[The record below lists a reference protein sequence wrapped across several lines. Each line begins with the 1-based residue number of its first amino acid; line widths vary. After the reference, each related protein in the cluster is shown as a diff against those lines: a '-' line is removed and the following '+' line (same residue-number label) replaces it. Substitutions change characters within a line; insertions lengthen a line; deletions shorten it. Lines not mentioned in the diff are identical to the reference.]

1 MTLFL
6 QEHLQERLRSELE
19 ETTVRSAI
27 ASIALIVI
35 YQVSAVSFL
44 GFNLYHIAISTALIL
59 SYVCRLA
66 LKKLSN
72 LSNKEWLFVH
82 LIVIMSHSTF
92 WSLTLLEIATMD
104 LVSPE
109 LHIVT
114 YLVFAGLIAAASYTL
129 SISKYDF
136 FAFVLPILGTQIVV
150 IFQSFDY
157 LTLKISSVLMILL
170 FFNFLIHQRRRMEK
184 SWIEQRTKNFEMQNI
199 VDAVP
204 GGLSV
209 LKGYNYHLV
218 NKYMRQATPA
228 NVQLIG
234 NPIGSA
240 WNDNPQF
247 TSRIREFISSKERRL
262 QYETELSAM
271 GEVRTY
277 LVTAV
282 KSFNDETIISI
293 IDIEEVKQIER
304 EMNAQKIKLQQSAK
318 MAALGEMASGLA
330 HEINNPVAIISG
342 RAQQLIL
349 ATKKEMAT
357 KEVLL
362 KGLLDINTT
371 AERINRIVKG
381 LRSFAHDTT
390 NEPLLPHPLKD
401 IVEDTL
407 TFCEAKLR
415 NNGID
420 LSYSIPDNLEILC
433 VPTQISQ
440 VILNALNNSHD
451 AIAHEETNKW
461 IRITAEQKEDSIRIS
476 ITDSGKGIIPDIRD
490 KLMQPFFTTKE
501 VGKGTGLGL
510 SISKGIINAHKG
522 QIFFNYDNT
531 ENTELVIV
539 LPLPQQQN
547 LNSIS

>member
-6 QEHLQERLRSELE
+6 QEHLQEKLRSELE
-19 ETTVRSAI
+19 DTIVRSAI
-27 ASIALIVI
+27 ASIILIAI
-35 YQVSAVSFL
+35 YQISAISFL
-44 GFNLYHIAISTALIL
+44 GFNLYHIAITTALTL
-59 SYVCRLA
+59 SYLCRLA
-66 LKKLSN
+66 LKKMSN

-82 LIVIMSHSTF
+82 LIIIMTHSTF

-104 LVSPE
+104 LVTPE

-129 SISKYDF
+129 SISKHDF
-136 FAFVLPILGTQIVV
+136 FAFVLPILGTQVVV
-150 IFQSFDY
+150 IFQSFDH
-157 LTLKISSVLMILL
+157 LALKISSVLMILL
-170 FFNFLIHQRRRMEK
+170 FFNFLTHQRRRMEK
-184 SWIEQRTKNFEMQNI
+184 SWIEQRTTNFEMQNI

-218 NKYMRQATPA
+218 NKYMRQAIPP
-228 NVQLIG
+228 NIQLIG
-234 NPIGSA
+234 NPIGSV
-240 WNDNPQF
+240 WNDNPHF
-247 TSRIREFISSKERRL
+247 TSRIREFISSKERRI
-262 QYETELSAM
+262 QYEVELDAM

-277 LVTAV
+277 LVTGV
-282 KSFNDETIISI
+282 KSFNDETIIST
-293 IDIEEVKQIER
+293 IDIEDMKQIER
-304 EMNAQKIKLQQSAK
+304 EMNAQKIKLQQSSK

-342 RAQQLIL
+342 RAQQLIM

-357 KEVLL
+357 KDVLL
-362 KGLLDINTT
+362 KGLIDISTT

-390 NEPLLPHPLKD
+390 NEPMSLNSFKG
-401 IVEDTL
+401 IVEGTL

-420 LSYSIPDNLEILC
+420 FSHSIPDDLEISC

-451 AIAHEETNKW
+451 AIVNAEEKW
-461 IRITAEQKEDSIRIS
+461 IRISAEQKEDSIRIS
-476 ITDSGKGIIPDIRD
+476 IIDSGKGISPDLRD

-510 SISKGIINAHKG
+510 SISKGIITAHKG
-522 QIFFNYDNT
+522 QIFFNYDNI

-547 LNSIS
+547 TEV